1 MTEMMDGSVSPYTKI
16 LLKKSFEVLPTQAPI
31 RELKAREVEAKKVA
45 ADMVLEITLRH
56 GPLSLA
62 STCSKYPLKLL
73 RWKKV
78 NHVELRNAIF

>member
-1 MTEMMDGSVSPYTKI
+1 MTEMMDGSVPPYTKL
-16 LLKKSFEVLPTQAPI
+16 LLKKSFELLPTQAPI

-45 ADMVLEITLRH
+45 ADMVLETTLRH
-56 GPLSLA
+56 GPLFLA

-73 RWKKV
+73 MWKKV